1 MDEKEIRQE
10 IVELAQKWEGH
21 NGVNWETTT
30 TENLL
35 ILISDAI
42 DQDKYL
48 IEEAKKKQISGFYE
62 EQYPSYE
69 QGEPHHELQSLVTA
83 EECNRL
89 VDKIKEHEV
98 GAEYDKFLFDSN
110 GHPLLPGDAA
120 LGFASY
126 IPIQTG
132 RELAAK
138 LTKALTT
145 IEEQN
150 ERLKWLDA
158 LEAAGVDNWEG
169 YDMARELMN
178 DE

>member
-1 MDEKEIRQE
+1 MDEKEIRQA
-10 IVELAQKWEGH
+10 IVALAQKWEGH
-21 NGVNWETTT
+21 AGVNWETTT

-35 ILISDAI
+35 VLINDAI
-42 DQDKYL
+42 DQDKWL

-83 EECNRL
+83 AECNAL
-89 VDKIKEHEV
+89 VAKIKEHKI

-110 GHPLLPGDAA
+110 GHPLEPGDAA

-126 IPIQTG
+126 IPIQTA
-132 RELAAK
+132 RQLAKQLEETK
-138 LTKALTT
+138 LKLA
-145 IEEQN
+145 QAQD
-150 ERLKWLDA
+150 RLEWLNA

-169 YDMARELMN
+169 YEAAKDLIKE
-178 DE
+178 